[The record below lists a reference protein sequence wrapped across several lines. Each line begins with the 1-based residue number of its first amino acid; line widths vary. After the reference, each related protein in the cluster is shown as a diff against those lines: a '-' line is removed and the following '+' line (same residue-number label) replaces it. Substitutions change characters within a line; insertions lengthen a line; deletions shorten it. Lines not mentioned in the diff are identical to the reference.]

1 MENLNIRMIVGESGV
16 TYRQI
21 ANEIGLSPTYLSR
34 IMSKPLSTKNQIRIM
49 TAIRKIKSGGDS
61 LE

>member
-1 MENLNIRMIVGESGV
+1 MENLNIRMMVEKSGV

-21 ANEIGLSPTYLSR
+21 ANEIGISSTYLSR
-34 IMSKPLSTKNQIRIM
+34 IMSKPLSAKNQVRIM
-49 TAIRKIKSGGDS
+49 TAIGKIKSGGDT